1 MEPDDE
7 EELEAYRSPDDRE
20 RIWLH
25 PSELGSLLPPVPEP
39 PVSERVASL
48 LSPPPRRPVVDR
60 VRALTVPV
68 LSGMIG
74 AALSLGILV
83 LAGGLDRTEVPRVV
97 ERVTNLPD
105 YDLAAPDGIDRLA
118 AAVAPAIVALRAS
131 TPTGD
136 RFGSGVVFRSDGH
149 VLTNFHL
156 VDGATSI
163 ELTCPDGRSHTA
175 RQTGV
180 DPETD
185 LAVLSIVDKGVMEPA
200 VLGSARS
207 LKVGQ
212 TAIVVGA
219 PSGPQGTPSVTAGVI
234 AGLGEIV
241 EVAGQ
246 AFYDVISTDAVISP
260 RASGGPLVDRS
271 GAVVGITTRTGGE
284 FGLVI
289 PIDHARKVAE
299 QLISRGRV
307 TYPWLGVHGTDLDPR
322 SAKEHGVST
331 GTLIHRVTP
340 ASPAE
345 RSGLRVQDVVT
356 AVANRPIATMN
367 ELMMLVRRHEPGDKV
382 ELTVV
387 RSGVTQRLKVH
398 LAEPP
403 AGS

>member
-1 MEPDDE
+1 MAPDHE
-7 EELEAYRSPDDRE
+7 EEPEPFRSSDDRE

-39 PVSERVASL
+39 APL
-48 LSPPPRRPVVDR
+48 LTRLPRRRIGDR
-60 VRALTVPV
+60 ARLLTVPV
-68 LSGMIG
+68 LSGMVG

-83 LAGGLDRTEVPRVV
+83 LAGGLDRTEAPRVI
-97 ERVTNLPD
+97 ERVTNLPG

-118 AAVAPAIVALRAS
+118 AAVAPAIVALRAT

-156 VDGATSI
+156 VDGATSV
-163 ELTCPDGRSHTA
+163 ELTCHDGRSHTA
-175 RQTGV
+175 RQAGV

-185 LAVLSIVDKGVMEPA
+185 LAVLSMVDTAVMEPA
-200 VLGSARS
+200 VLGSAQS
-207 LKVGQ
+207 LRVGQ

-219 PSGPQGTPSVTAGVI
+219 PAGPQGSPSVTAGVI
-234 AGLGEIV
+234 AGLGEVV

-246 AFYDVISTDAVISP
+246 AFYDVISTDAIIAP

-299 QLISRGRV
+299 QLIAHGRV

-322 SAKEHGVST
+322 SAKERGVST

-345 RSGLRVQDVVT
+345 RSGIRVQDVVT
-356 AVANRPIATMN
+356 AVGNRPIATMN

-382 ELTVV
+382 DLTVV
-387 RSGVTQRLKVH
+387 RSGVTQRLKVL

-403 AGS
+403 VGQ